1 VSLCLIGLGSNE
13 GDRRAVL
20 ALALEELGRRPGIAV
35 VRQSRLIETA
45 PVGGPRGQ
53 GLFLNAAA
61 LLETTLSPEALLA
74 VLQQVEDSLGRRR
87 ATRWGPR
94 TIDLDLLLF
103 DQHVISTPSLTVPH
117 PRMAWRRFVLEPAA
131 EVAPGMIHPI
141 LGWSVARLWDHLCTA
156 RQYLAITGPIA
167 SGKTWLSKRLA
178 AATGACWIADGGPS
192 LFCDAASANP
202 VGDAE
207 EAELASLAHRARLV
221 AQDSPVWREART
233 FWVSDFWLGQSLA
246 FARTMLPEDRWGPFF
261 AHWQEIARQ
270 VVRPK
275 LIVALDVPAA
285 TIRNR
290 LAEHGSIP
298 ASWTGAA
305 LERFRVALDWCL
317 GRAEVGPVLRL
328 NDTSSEQA
336 LEEVLAAVEAMR

>member
-1 VSLCLIGLGSNE
+1 LIGLGSNE

-20 ALALEELGRRPGIAV
+20 ARALEELDRRPGIAV
-35 VRQSRLIETA
+35 VRQSRLFETA

-61 LLETTLSPEALLA
+61 ILETTLSPEALLA
-74 VLQQVEDSLGRRR
+74 VLHQVEDSLGRRR

-103 DQHVISTPSLTVPH
+103 DQVVISTPSLTVPH

-131 EVAPGMIHPI
+131 DIAPGMIHPI
-141 LGWSVARLWDHLCTA
+141 LGWSVARLWDHLRTA
-156 RQYLAITGPIA
+156 KDYLAITGPIA
-167 SGKTWLSKRLA
+167 SGKTWLAKRLA
-178 AATGACWIADGGPS
+178 AATGACWIPDGRPS
-192 LFCDAASANP
+192 FFCDPALANP

-207 EAELASLAHRARLV
+207 DAELASLAHRARLV

-233 FWVSDFWLGQSLA
+233 FWVSDFWLDQSLA
-246 FARTMLPEDRWGPFF
+246 FVRAMLPEERWRSYV
-261 AHWQEIARQ
+261 AHWQEISPQ

-275 LIVALDVPAA
+275 LVVALDVPAVK
-285 TIRNR
+285 IRDR
-290 LAEHGSIP
+290 LVEHGSIL
-298 ASWTGAA
+298 ASWTEAA

-328 NDTSSEQA
+328 NDPSSEQA